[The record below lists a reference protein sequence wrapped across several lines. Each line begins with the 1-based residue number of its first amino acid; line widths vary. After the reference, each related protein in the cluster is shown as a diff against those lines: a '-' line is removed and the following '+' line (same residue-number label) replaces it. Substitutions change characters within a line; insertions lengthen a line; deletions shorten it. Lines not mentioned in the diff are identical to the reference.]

1 MVVDQVKAKYI
12 VDSSKDKKSN
22 FSAEISS
29 KNRFSIG
36 MEKIFVKDSWKSKN
50 R

>member
-1 MVVDQVKAKYI
+1 MT
-12 VDSSKDKKSN
+12 KDKKMD

-36 MEKIFVKDSWKSKN
+36 MKNIFTKDNRKSKN
-50 R
+50 Q